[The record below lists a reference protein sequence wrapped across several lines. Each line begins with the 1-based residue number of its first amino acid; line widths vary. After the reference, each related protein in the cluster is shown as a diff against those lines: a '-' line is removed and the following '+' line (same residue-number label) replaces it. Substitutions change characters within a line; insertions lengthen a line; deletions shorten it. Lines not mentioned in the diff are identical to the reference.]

1 MLYQRDWTVKIGY
14 APTRRRMYDTKFAMD
29 NKRAI
34 RQEMEKLG
42 AGRVE
47 IVDIDW
53 LNDEGL
59 LIDPADVPAVARRFR
74 EAGVDA
80 VVIAHV
86 NFGSEEVVPLLG
98 KALGVPVLL
107 WGPRDAAPEGIGARQ
122 TDIQCGLF
130 ASGKGLVRYGVPF
143 TYIENCRLEDEPFQ
157 RGFVEFVRVASAA
170 REFRRMRIGQINT
183 RPKPFQSVMVNES
196 ELIEKFGIEVIPMST
211 TDIAG
216 QAEKLM
222 ASHAGDVAQMVAD
235 IESKVDCSAMAAE
248 DIRKIAAVELAALQ
262 AAKQHGLTA
271 MASEC
276 WSTFRQTMGIGVCFV
291 FGDLT
296 DRGLPTACET
306 DIHGAVTSA
315 LAHAAAMGDTVPFL
329 ADLTVR
335 HPTNDNAEL
344 LWHCGPFPQ
353 QLARDPAARQM
364 IEYKGYWEIKGGDIT
379 IARFDGVRGEY
390 KLFAGQARGVD
401 GPVTNGNY
409 VWAEVNDWPA
419 WERKFV
425 TGPYIHHVTG
435 LHGKYVPVF
444 QELTKYLGPVEFD
457 TV

>member
-1 MLYQRDWTVKIGY
+1 MEPVEGT
-14 APTRRRMYDTKFAMD
+14 ATDTD
-29 NKRAI
+29 GI
-34 RQEMEKLG
+34 VVG
-42 AGRVE
+42 AGPSGLMLAGELRLGGARVE

-53 LNDEGL
+53 LNEDGL
-59 LIDPADVPAVARRFR
+59 LIDPADVPAVAKRFR
-74 EAGVDA
+74 GAGVDA
-80 VVIAHV
+80 VFIPHV

-107 WGPRDAAPEGIGARQ
+107 WGPRDAAPEGIGPRQ

-143 TYIENCRLEDEPFQ
+143 TYIENCRLTDEPFQ
-157 RGFVEFVRVASAA
+157 KGFVEFLRVASAA
-170 REFRRMRIGQINT
+170 REFRHMRIGQINT

-196 ELIEKFGIEVIPMST
+196 ELIEKFGIEVVPMAT

-216 QAEKLM
+216 QAKKLM
-222 ASHAGDVAQMVAD
+222 EEHPGDVEQFRQD
-235 IESKVDCSAMAAE
+235 ILSKVDASAMNPE
-248 DIRKIAAVELAALQ
+248 DIKKIAAVEMAVLETAR
-262 AAKQHGLTA
+262 KNGLTA

-276 WSTFRQTMGIGVCFV
+276 WSTFYQTMGIGVCFV

-296 DRGLPTACET
+296 DRGLPTSCET

-315 LAHAAAMGDTVPFL
+315 LAHAMAMGDTVPFL

-353 QLARDPAARQM
+353 SLARDPKARM
-364 IEYKGYWEIKGGDIT
+364 LKEFKGFWEIKGGDIT
-379 IARFDGVRGEY
+379 IARFDGVRGKY
-390 KLFAGQARGVD
+390 NLFAGEARGVD

-409 VWAEVNDWPA
+409 VWAEVNDWPK

-435 LHGKYVPVF
+435 LHGKFVPAF

-457 TV
+457 TVE